1 MKKFFHIFILL
12 LVPYLCSYAQSATT
26 DWAKMG
32 LKGRVKSVE
41 TSFYFTIEKDG
52 KITKGDPFS
61 MGFYPS
67 EKIEQMHLM
76 QRMGAVAFFA
86 AFLIDIVPSVI
97 TYNSNGFLVEKRLFD
112 TTLHQRIVYTYDT
125 KNQLIDKSTFVRDQ
139 LVVRD
144 SYRYN
149 TDGEKTEELLNQI
162 EGEGGVTC
170 KYSYNAD
177 RQLIE
182 CNYIDVD
189 KLPSAK
195 EVYTYKDKQL
205 VSKDTYRNEK
215 LSARALYQYNSE
227 NQLICS
233 LFQGVGN
240 AIWDSKYI
248 YDKNK
253 KLKEE
258 YIVINGNEKNGFLNK
273 FSSEGRLIEHLTF
286 SSNKLSTF
294 HYTNDKQGN
303 WIKLI
308 NYEQG
313 IPILYVERKI
323 EYFK

>member
-1 MKKFFHIFILL
+1 MDRK
-12 LVPYLCSYAQSATT
+12 Q
-26 DWAKMG
+26 
-32 LKGRVKSVE
+32 R
-41 TSFYFTIEKDG
+41 SFSI
-52 KITKGDPFS
+52 
-61 MGFYPS
+61 
-67 EKIEQMHLM
+67 
-76 QRMGAVAFFA
+76 
-86 AFLIDIVPSVI
+86 
-97 TYNSNGFLVEKRLFD
+97 
-112 TTLHQRIVYTYDT
+112 
-125 KNQLIDKSTFVRDQ
+125 
-139 LVVRD
+139 
-144 SYRYN
+144 
-149 TDGEKTEELLNQI
+149 
-162 EGEGGVTC
+162 

-189 KLPSAK
+189 KLPSAN
-195 EVYTYKDKQL
+195 EVYTYKDKKL

-253 KLKEE
+253 KLSEE

-313 IPILYVERKI
+313 VPILYVERKI

>member
-1 MKKFFHIFILL
+1 
-12 LVPYLCSYAQSATT
+12 
-26 DWAKMG
+26 
-32 LKGRVKSVE
+32 
-41 TSFYFTIEKDG
+41 
-52 KITKGDPFS
+52 
-61 MGFYPS
+61 
-67 EKIEQMHLM
+67 
-76 QRMGAVAFFA
+76 MGAVAFFA

-112 TTLHQRIVYTYDT
+112 TTLHQKIVYTYDT

-149 TDGEKTEELLNQI
+149 ADGEKTEELLNQI

-170 KYSYNAD
+170 KYSYNVD

-273 FSSEGRLIEHLTF
+273 FSPDGRLIEHLTF

>member
-1 MKKFFHIFILL
+1 MIRKISLL
-12 LVPYLCSYAQSATT
+12 T
-26 DWAKMG
+26 
-32 LKGRVKSVE
+32 
-41 TSFYFTIEKDG
+41 
-52 KITKGDPFS
+52 
-61 MGFYPS
+61 
-67 EKIEQMHLM
+67 
-76 QRMGAVAFFA
+76 
-86 AFLIDIVPSVI
+86 
-97 TYNSNGFLVEKRLFD
+97 
-112 TTLHQRIVYTYDT
+112 
-125 KNQLIDKSTFVRDQ
+125 NQLLVRDQ
-139 LVVRD
+139 LAVRD

-149 TDGEKTEELLNQI
+149 ADGEKTEELLNQI

-253 KLKEE
+253 KLSEE
-258 YIVINGNEKNGFLNK
+258 YIVIMVMRRMVF
-273 FSSEGRLIEHLTF
+273 
-286 SSNKLSTF
+286 
-294 HYTNDKQGN
+294 
-303 WIKLI
+303 
-308 NYEQG
+308 
-313 IPILYVERKI
+313 
-323 EYFK
+323 